1 MSSQNDLSIIC
12 SINKP
17 RSTLTLILAGEIDM
31 LFEHAF
37 TNALTT
43 HLYKYKIT
51 RVSSR
56 EEEYS
61 IRERIKFPIFTQST
75 LRRRS
80 TSANYRLYDF
90 HLAKENEEGAKET
103 LFSPWYLPT
112 PNDPRDAV
120 HYPRNAPTLSI
131 NAREIKRYAHET
143 AEKGKKKKKNEMT
156 RANVKIKK
164 KMYTQR

>member
-17 RSTLTLILAGEIDM
+17 RSTLTLILATEIDM

-61 IRERIKFPIFTQST
+61 IRERIKFPIFIQST

-90 HLAKENEEGAKET
+90 HLAKETKKG
-103 LFSPWYLPT
+103 
-112 PNDPRDAV
+112 R
-120 HYPRNAPTLSI
+120 
-131 NAREIKRYAHET
+131 KRRSFLHGIYRRL
-143 AEKGKKKKKNEMT
+143 MT
-156 RANVKIKK
+156 RATPSIIRETRPRCPLTREK
-164 KMYTQR
+164 